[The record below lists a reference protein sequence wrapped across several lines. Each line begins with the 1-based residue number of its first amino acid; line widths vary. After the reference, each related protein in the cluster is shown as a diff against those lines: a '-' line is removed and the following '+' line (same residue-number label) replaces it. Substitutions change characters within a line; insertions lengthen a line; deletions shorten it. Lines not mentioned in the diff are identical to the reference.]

1 MTSRT
6 RKSAKI
12 AMMEIA
18 DADRNDD
25 TWRLAC
31 QDGAVTVGKRD
42 GFPDIASLSSDDG
55 SSFHSDVCVTGVV
68 KVPSRAV
75 LPSDGTADGDVDYSK
90 VSSQCLV
97 PKSRVDATPRRPAFV
112 HGTRNALIVDAR
124 VNGSINTGNMLSWM
138 SGYADFGPAVVRN
151 AFPTQTAI
159 SITEA
164 RVSVHNLQLA
174 STAGGTCKIH
184 VTLRIL
190 DSAVDTGL
198 YENEVYREFDL
209 TQPDEFVNVKG
220 LHSDGRWNWKSSRN
234 MGKPVD
240 VSSSAA
246 IRVQMR
252 IALTEFNGQ
261 TNPLTVYSSRKNAA
275 TASELYT
282 KSGAA
287 ATDLAAYGA
296 FPITGGDGVV
306 GTGPLTF
313 SGLADGTHYV
323 YVIAKGSSGAFSS
336 MFEYDSIN
344 KILFLL
350 VVTDLPRR
358 NAYDVCSNEH
368 EIRQDLDIR
377 NIRQRRRRVARP
389 TNVRRRD
396 HGAQGRRRRRAGLG
410 FGGLGEFRSDVRVAG
425 DVAIPSRLVL
435 PSDGAAEGEMDYA
448 TAQSSCLVP
457 KSVVDD
463 LTRRPAFVLGTNHAS
478 VTDTRYT
485 VSPAADN
492 KLSWVGGKW
501 GPYNVNLSNPTGQ
514 IVFRVPLSGG
524 DVYAAPVFRT
534 AYFGAPAG
542 TTGAVVENAFPSATT
557 LAVTGAH
564 VSLHNLQLSSEG
576 GGTCKI
582 QVSLRILD
590 VAVDTGR
597 YENEVFRELDLTQP
611 DEFVNAFGLY
621 ADGRWIWKNSRTL
634 TKRVD
639 VGISAAVR
647 VQIKVVLTE
656 FGAQTDPLTYATIRL
671 DTTPATFATDA
682 FAGSVSAPTVVGRT
696 LSVTHGITQTAGSN
710 MGVACRVYTSRKNAA
725 TAEELYTKSG
735 TAGSDLVTSGAF
747 PITGTAGAVGTGP
760 LSFSELADGTYY
772 VYVVAKG
779 SSGTF
784 SYSHERIV
792 PLDATPPTVTL

>member
-1 MTSRT
+1 MSVRTSTRSVKISTLEISDNADDAWRVQRT
-6 RKSAKI
+6 S
-12 AMMEIA
+12 
-18 DADRNDD
+18 
-25 TWRLAC
+25 
-31 QDGAVTVGKRD
+31 DGAITARKVG
-42 GFPDIASLSSDDG
+42 
-55 SSFHSDVCVTGVV
+55 GVDEPV
-68 KVPSRAV
+68 W
-75 LPSDGTADGDVDYSK
+75 
-90 VSSQCLV
+90 VS
-97 PKSRVDATPRRPAFV
+97 A
-112 HGTRNALIVDAR
+112 
-124 VNGSINTGNMLSWM
+124 
-138 SGYADFGPAVVRN
+138 
-151 AFPTQTAI
+151 
-159 SITEA
+159 
-164 RVSVHNLQLA
+164 
-174 STAGGTCKIH
+174 
-184 VTLRIL
+184 
-190 DSAVDTGL
+190 DSA
-198 YENEVYREFDL
+198 
-209 TQPDEFVNVKG
+209 
-220 LHSDGRWNWKSSRN
+220 
-234 MGKPVD
+234 
-240 VSSSAA
+240 
-246 IRVQMR
+246 
-252 IALTEFNGQ
+252 
-261 TNPLTVYSSRKNAA
+261 
-275 TASELYT
+275 
-282 KSGAA
+282 
-287 ATDLAAYGA
+287 
-296 FPITGGDGVV
+296 
-306 GTGPLTF
+306 
-313 SGLADGTHYV
+313 
-323 YVIAKGSSGAFSS
+323 
-336 MFEYDSIN
+336 
-344 KILFLL
+344 
-350 VVTDLPRR
+350 
-358 NAYDVCSNEH
+358 
-368 EIRQDLDIR
+368 
-377 NIRQRRRRVARP
+377 
-389 TNVRRRD
+389 
-396 HGAQGRRRRRAGLG
+396 
-410 FGGLGEFRSDVRVAG
+410 EFRSDVRVAG

-792 PLDATPPTVTL
+792 PLDATPPTVTLSTASSVPSSSSVTVTVAFNKAVTGFAIGDVAVTNGTAYNLTGSGASYSFQVNNMTSYSPTTVTVDAGVAIDSFGNGNAAAAPLTLTYSPPPTVTLATSAGSFPSTNSVRVTATFNRTVSGFALNGVSVANGIAANLTGSGSLYEFDVLPTVAYSVTTVSVAADAATDAVSGHGNAASNGLSVAGRPNYRPTRRRSATVGHDLRIRRLDR

>member
-1 MTSRT
+1 MSVRTSTRSVKISTLEISDNADDAWRVQRT
-6 RKSAKI
+6 S
-12 AMMEIA
+12 
-18 DADRNDD
+18 
-25 TWRLAC
+25 
-31 QDGAVTVGKRD
+31 DGAITARKVG
-42 GFPDIASLSSDDG
+42 
-55 SSFHSDVCVTGVV
+55 GVDEPV
-68 KVPSRAV
+68 W
-75 LPSDGTADGDVDYSK
+75 
-90 VSSQCLV
+90 VS
-97 PKSRVDATPRRPAFV
+97 A
-112 HGTRNALIVDAR
+112 
-124 VNGSINTGNMLSWM
+124 
-138 SGYADFGPAVVRN
+138 
-151 AFPTQTAI
+151 
-159 SITEA
+159 
-164 RVSVHNLQLA
+164 
-174 STAGGTCKIH
+174 
-184 VTLRIL
+184 
-190 DSAVDTGL
+190 DSA
-198 YENEVYREFDL
+198 
-209 TQPDEFVNVKG
+209 
-220 LHSDGRWNWKSSRN
+220 
-234 MGKPVD
+234 
-240 VSSSAA
+240 
-246 IRVQMR
+246 
-252 IALTEFNGQ
+252 
-261 TNPLTVYSSRKNAA
+261 
-275 TASELYT
+275 
-282 KSGAA
+282 
-287 ATDLAAYGA
+287 
-296 FPITGGDGVV
+296 
-306 GTGPLTF
+306 
-313 SGLADGTHYV
+313 
-323 YVIAKGSSGAFSS
+323 
-336 MFEYDSIN
+336 
-344 KILFLL
+344 
-350 VVTDLPRR
+350 
-358 NAYDVCSNEH
+358 
-368 EIRQDLDIR
+368 
-377 NIRQRRRRVARP
+377 
-389 TNVRRRD
+389 
-396 HGAQGRRRRRAGLG
+396 
-410 FGGLGEFRSDVRVAG
+410 EFRSDVRVAG

-792 PLDATPPTVTL
+792 PLDATPPTVTLPVTVTAVFSRAVTGFAIGDLTVTNGTALNFTGSGTSYSFQVNGMTAFSSTTVSVGAGAALDAVSGNGNAAAAPLTFTYSPRPR

>member
-1 MTSRT
+1 MSVRTSTRSVKISTLEISDNADDAWRVQRT
-6 RKSAKI
+6 S
-12 AMMEIA
+12 
-18 DADRNDD
+18 
-25 TWRLAC
+25 
-31 QDGAVTVGKRD
+31 DGAITARKVG
-42 GFPDIASLSSDDG
+42 
-55 SSFHSDVCVTGVV
+55 GVDEPV
-68 KVPSRAV
+68 W
-75 LPSDGTADGDVDYSK
+75 
-90 VSSQCLV
+90 VS
-97 PKSRVDATPRRPAFV
+97 A
-112 HGTRNALIVDAR
+112 
-124 VNGSINTGNMLSWM
+124 
-138 SGYADFGPAVVRN
+138 
-151 AFPTQTAI
+151 
-159 SITEA
+159 
-164 RVSVHNLQLA
+164 
-174 STAGGTCKIH
+174 
-184 VTLRIL
+184 
-190 DSAVDTGL
+190 
-198 YENEVYREFDL
+198 
-209 TQPDEFVNVKG
+209 
-220 LHSDGRWNWKSSRN
+220 
-234 MGKPVD
+234 
-240 VSSSAA
+240 
-246 IRVQMR
+246 
-252 IALTEFNGQ
+252 
-261 TNPLTVYSSRKNAA
+261 
-275 TASELYT
+275 
-282 KSGAA
+282 
-287 ATDLAAYGA
+287 DLA
-296 FPITGGDGVV
+296 
-306 GTGPLTF
+306 
-313 SGLADGTHYV
+313 
-323 YVIAKGSSGAFSS
+323 
-336 MFEYDSIN
+336 
-344 KILFLL
+344 
-350 VVTDLPRR
+350 
-358 NAYDVCSNEH
+358 
-368 EIRQDLDIR
+368 
-377 NIRQRRRRVARP
+377 
-389 TNVRRRD
+389 
-396 HGAQGRRRRRAGLG
+396 
-410 FGGLGEFRSDVRVAG
+410 EFRSDVRVAG
-425 DVAIPSRLVL
+425 DAAIPSRLVL
-435 PSDGAAEGEMDYA
+435 PQDGASAGEVDYA

-463 LTRRPAFVLGTNHAS
+463 LTRRPAFVLGTSHAS

-492 KLSWVGGKW
+492 KLMWEGGKW

-534 AYFGAPAG
+534 AHIGAPAW

-611 DEFVNAFGLY
+611 DEFVNTFGLY

-647 VQIKVVLTE
+647 VQIKVALTE

-735 TAGSDLVTSGAF
+735 TAGSDLVASGAF

-792 PLDATPPTVTL
+792 PLDATPPTVTLPVLWFDFSDTSSMTVERNGSGSVSDGSLVGTVRSKSSANTLIAISDAARPSFAAAQKNGLGTATFVAANAHAMVQQEVLTYTKYTLAYITRRNAFVSNGRTYSSCVTGGATYGSHRRNTSNNFDSYSNTPVPNLMMYPDSAPWSDYRLVVERFTASQKKLWSNGVAGNQSSGTPPNATNTRININCVNGTSLTYFDNQNMAEFLFFNADLSDSDISALSSALMTRWNVV